1 MMTDTP
7 DRPEPQRRRA
17 RPKSREAWAKNAA
30 KAAKASLARSK
41 GGQVRKAMG
50 AFDWP
55 TPSVEHL
62 LAGWAKAP
70 RCTAETKSGARC
82 RCPVVRGSDRC
93 ANHEGVERAPDSPA
107 AAKRYLAGTLRPPA
121 GRFKTHPSALLAELG
136 QEASQAPEKAAL
148 PVADDFEPED

>member
-17 RPKSREAWAKNAA
+17 RPTSREAWAKAAA

-50 AFDWP
+50 AFSWQGATKAELD
-55 TPSVEHL
+55 
-62 LAGWAKAP
+62 AARAKAP

-82 RCPVVRGSDRC
+82 RNACVRGSDRC
-93 ANHEGVERAPDSPA
+93 AQHEGVERAPDSPA

-136 QEASQAPEKAAL
+136 QEASQAPEKA
-148 PVADDFEPED
+148 DFSLAEAPEPED